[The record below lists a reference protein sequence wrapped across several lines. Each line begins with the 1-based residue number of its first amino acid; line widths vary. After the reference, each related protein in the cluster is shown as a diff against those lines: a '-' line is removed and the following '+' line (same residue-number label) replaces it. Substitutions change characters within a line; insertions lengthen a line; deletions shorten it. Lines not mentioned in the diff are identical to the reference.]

1 MFVSYVLKRWI
12 WIQGLERGRLE
23 EDRLQYDGR
32 VIARRGECFMGIM
45 RMEKGYRVVRYMI

>member
-32 VIARRGECFMGIM
+32 VIARRGECSMGIM
-45 RMEKGYRVVRYMI
+45 RMEKRYRVVRYMI